1 MDSQVRTLYA
11 EERQQAI
18 AELVAQRGRLS
29 VTALAEEYAVTTE
42 TVRRDLSALERAGVL
57 RRVHGGAVPASALS
71 ALESKMSERDLTH
84 ADEKDRIAKAAVA
97 LLPPSGGSVLLDAG
111 TTIARVAMMLPRDLR
126 LTVVTNA
133 VPIAARL
140 AGSPNVNLHLLPGRV
155 RSTTHAAV
163 GEDTVEALG
172 RLRADVAFLGTNGIS
187 REHGLSTPDHTEA
200 AVKRAMVASAHR
212 VVVLLDSSKLGREHT
227 VRFAELADVDV
238 VVTDSGADGDQLDA
252 LRAAGVDVV
261 VA

>member
-1 MDSQVRTLYA
+1 MYA

-29 VTALAEEYAVTTE
+29 VNALAAEYAVTTE
-42 TVRRDLSALERAGVL
+42 TVRRDLSVLERAGVL
-57 RRVHGGAVPASALS
+57 RRVHGGAVPAAALS
-71 ALESKMSERDLTH
+71 ALEAKVGDRDLAH
-84 ADEKDRIAKAAVA
+84 ADEKDRIAKKAVA
-97 LLPPSGGSVLLDAG
+97 LLPSSGGSVLLDAG
-111 TTIARVAMMLPRDLR
+111 TTTARLAMMLPRELQ

-140 AGSPNVNLHLLPGRV
+140 AGAPGVNLHLLPGRV

-163 GEDTVEALG
+163 GEDTVEALS
-172 RLRADVAFLGTNGIS
+172 RLRADVAFVGTNGLS
-187 REHGLSTPDHTEA
+187 VDHGLSTPDHTEA
-200 AVKRAMVASAHR
+200 AAKRAIVASAHQ
-212 VVVLLDSSKLGREHT
+212 VVVLVDSSKIGREHT

-238 VVTDSGADGDQLDA
+238 VVTDSGADPADLA
-252 LRAAGVDVV
+252 ELRSHGLEVV